1 MASKPR
7 ILLAVILCLLLVGLI
22 ATGRWASQRAGEPM
36 LAAAPMEHDDCRQC
50 HEAEFREW
58 QASFHS
64 RSWSDANVQ
73 AAFQHFG
80 FDRKCQSCHAP
91 RPVLVTGLTAQ
102 VELREQEPETGVN
115 CISCHR
121 TPEGRGVAARRTI
134 PDAPCRP
141 VETAELTASTI
152 CGTCHDAIYDDWLA
166 SRYREQA
173 VTCQHCHMR
182 QGDDPEGPASHLCR
196 GGHDPGTVRS
206 GVRMECRRSG
216 DELVVSL
223 ANETTGHNFPGER
236 HHRVLLV
243 RVIERTPTGEI
254 VLARQEVIKD
264 VTPFRG
270 ESSADK
276 IRAGDT
282 AEARFPVVETPVT
295 AEVRLLY
302 KTFPWLPDG
311 DALEVHRAEVK
322 LEKP

>member
-1 MASKPR
+1 MAPKPR
-7 ILLAVILCLLLVGLI
+7 IVLALILCLLLVGLI
-22 ATGRWASQRAGEPM
+22 VTGRWASQRTDQPM
-36 LAAAPMEHDDCRQC
+36 QDSAQMVHGDCRQC
-50 HEAEFREW
+50 HEAAFGEW
-58 QASFHS
+58 EASFHS
-64 RSWSDANVQ
+64 RSWADPNVQ

-91 RPVLVTGLTAQ
+91 RPVLVTGMTAQ
-102 VELREQEPETGVN
+102 VELREQDRETGVN
-115 CISCHR
+115 CVSCHH
-121 TPEGRGVAARRTI
+121 TSDGRGVAARRTI

-141 VETAELTASTI
+141 VETPELTTSRI
-152 CGTCHDAIYDDWLA
+152 CGRCHEAIYDDWRA
-166 SRYREQA
+166 SRYREES

-196 GGHDPGTVRS
+196 GGHDPRTVRS
-206 GVRMECRRSG
+206 GVRMECRRSA
-216 DELVVSL
+216 DELIVSL

-270 ESSADK
+270 ESSAEE
-276 IRAGDT
+276 IRAGQT
-282 AEARFPVVETPVT
+282 AEVRFPVVETPSV

-302 KTFPWLPDG
+302 KTFPWLTDRE
-311 DALEVHRAEVK
+311 ALEVHRAEVK